1 MLVTKLKGDAM
12 RIASAPLILLLV
24 ANVVAGQAFAD
35 DRIKP
40 GLWEMTMKS
49 DMMKSMPKIPP
60 EQMEQ
65 MRKLGISLPDMRDG
79 AMVTK
84 VCITKEMA
92 AQDHPPMMDSKDT
105 GCQSKNYQRSGNS
118 YSVDIVCDGRHMKG
132 EGKAKGVFSGSDS
145 FSSTYDFKGTAEGR
159 PVTQH
164 HETSGKWLAADCGDV
179 KPMSAMLPK
188 Q

>member
-1 MLVTKLKGDAM
+1 MLLTKLKGEIM
-12 RIASAPLILLLV
+12 RTPSFLLFLAAFAVAGSASA
-24 ANVVAGQAFAD
+24 AD
-35 DRIKP
+35 KIKP

-49 DMMKSMPKIPP
+49 DMMKNMPKIPP

-65 MRKLGISLPDMRDG
+65 MRKMGINLPDMRDG
-79 AMVTK
+79 GMVTK

-92 AQDHPPMMDSKDT
+92 AQDHPPMMDAKDS
-105 GCQSKNYQRSGNS
+105 GCQSKNYQRSGGS
-118 YSVDIVCDGRHMKG
+118 FSVDIVCDGAHMKG
-132 EGKAKGVFSGSDS
+132 EGKAKGNFSGGDS
-145 FSSTYDFKGTAEGR
+145 FNSTYDFKGSVEGR

-179 KPMSAMLPK
+179 KPFTGMMPK